1 MDRIER
7 SQHSYLQSQGAV
19 SAQKTG
25 SPQAAVSEQQ
35 ETPVDLIDLK
45 GTSQKPPKK
54 SGTVDIHLLHLN
66 DIHGNIEPQI
76 EKGITN
82 ESAVG
87 GLAFMASTVK
97 QLRAES
103 PASILLNAGD
113 IAQGSF
119 ESELSQGKPIMDV
132 INYLGFDAVELGNHD
147 FAMGRAALQTMIG
160 HITAP
165 ILGANIQSIATSK
178 TIDGVQPSLI
188 KEVSGVKVGIIGVD
202 TPKVPEY
209 VRPEELV
216 GMKFPEPEKVVKE
229 QIELLKRNGAD
240 IIVVLS
246 HLGLAEDRDLAK
258 KVEGIDVI
266 VGGHTHTALPEGEKV
281 NNTIIAQAGCNNQ
294 YVGDLTLTIDTATK
308 KIKTHRNRL
317 VLVRADKIKPD
328 AAIEKMLEPYLKES
342 ARVGSEVVGKADGDF
357 SYSYQKITPLGQ
369 HIADAARKAAGTQ
382 LSLIS
387 GKMLRSGLKNGDITK
402 KQLFNS
408 YPNNE
413 DLVSLKIQGKHIK
426 EELEKRFATD
436 SRAVIIPSGFSFN
449 VDNSRPDGD
458 RITSIT
464 VDGKPMDMEA
474 EYPIAVTD
482 NQARYPAFKTAKDIV
497 TISSLKDAWFDYVK
511 ESSPLSNALDGR
523 VTISG

>member
-7 SQHSYLQSQGAV
+7 SQLPFQQSQAAASPERDV
-19 SAQKTG
+19 SKQTTL
-25 SPQAAVSEQQ
+25 SEQP
-35 ETPVDLIDLK
+35 ESPVDSIDLK
-45 GTSQKPPKK
+45 GKPEKPPKQA
-54 SGTVDIHLLHLN
+54 GTVDIHLLHLN
-66 DIHGNIEPQI
+66 DIHGNIEPQT
-76 EKGITN
+76 EKSVSA
-82 ESAVG
+82 ESTVG
-87 GLAFMASTVK
+87 GLAYMGSTVK
-97 QLRAES
+97 QLRAEYPES
-103 PASILLNAGD
+103 LLLNAGD
-113 IAQGSF
+113 MAQGSF
-119 ESELSQGKPIMDV
+119 ESELSQGKPVMDV
-132 INYLGFDAVELGNHD
+132 MNYLGFDAIELGNHD
-147 FAMGRAALQTMIG
+147 FAMGRVALQTMIG

-165 ILGANIQSIATSK
+165 IVGANIQSIATSK

-216 GMKFPEPEKVVKE
+216 GFKFPKPEAVVKE

-246 HLGLAEDRDLAK
+246 HLGLPEDRDLAK

-281 NNTIIAQAGCNNQ
+281 NDTIIVQAGCNNQ
-294 YVGDLTLTIDTATK
+294 YVGDLTLSVDTATK
-308 KIKTHRNRL
+308 KIKSHKSRL
-317 VLVRADKIKPD
+317 VPVKSNSIKPD
-328 AAIEKMLEPYLKES
+328 SNIEKIIEPYLAES
-342 ARVGSEVVGKADGDF
+342 ARIGSEVVGKADGDF
-357 SYSYQKITPLGQ
+357 KYSYKEITPLGQ
-369 HIADAARKAAGTQ
+369 HIADAARIAAGTQ

-387 GKMLRSGLKNGDITK
+387 GKMLRSGLKDGEITK

-436 SRAVIIPSGFSFN
+436 SRAIIIPSGFSIT

-474 EYPIAVTD
+474 EYLTAVTD

-497 TISSLKDAWFDYVK
+497 TISSLRDAWFDYVK
-511 ESSPLSNALDGR
+511 KSSPLSNTLDGR
-523 VTISG
+523 VTVAG

>member
-1 MDRIER
+1 MERVDR
-7 SQHSYLQSQGAV
+7 SQFVYIQSQGAV

-25 SPQAAVSEQQ
+25 SSQASVSEQP
-35 ETPVDLIDLK
+35 EIPLDSIDLK
-45 GTSQKPPKK
+45 GKSQEPQKK
-54 SGTVDIHLLHLN
+54 AGTVDIHLLHLN
-66 DIHGNIEPQI
+66 DMHGNIEPQA
-76 EKGITN
+76 EKGITS
-82 ESAVG
+82 ESPVG
-87 GLAFMASTVK
+87 GLAYMASTVK
-97 QLRAES
+97 QLRAEYPDS
-103 PASILLNAGD
+103 LLLNAGD
-113 IAQGSF
+113 MTQGSF
-119 ESELSQGKPIMDV
+119 ESEISQGKPIMDV

-147 FAMGRAALQTMIG
+147 FAMGRSALQAMIG

-209 VRPEELV
+209 VKPEELV
-216 GMKFPEPEKVVKE
+216 GMKFSKPESVVKE

-246 HLGLAEDRDLAK
+246 HLGLPEDRELAK
-258 KVEGIDVI
+258 NVEGIDVI
-266 VGGHTHTALPEGEKV
+266 IGGHTHTALPEGEKV
-281 NNTIIAQAGCNNQ
+281 NGTIIAQAGCNNQ
-294 YVGDLTLTIDTATK
+294 YVGDLTLSIDTDTK
-308 KIKTHRNRL
+308 KIKTHKNRL
-317 VLVRADKIKPD
+317 VTVMANKIKPD
-328 AAIEKMLEPYLKES
+328 NNIEKMLEPYLKES
-342 ARVGSEVVGKADGDF
+342 ARIGSEVVGKADGDF
-357 SYSYQKITPLGQ
+357 IYSYQKITPLGQ

-382 LSLIS
+382 LSLVS
-387 GKMLRSGLKNGDITK
+387 GKMLRSGLKSGDITT

-413 DLVSLKIQGKHIK
+413 DLVSLKIQGKYIK

-449 VDNSRPDGD
+449 VDNSRPDGN

-474 EYPIAVTD
+474 EYDVAVTD

-497 TISSLKDAWFDYVK
+497 TISTLKDAWFDYVK
-511 ESSPLSNALDGR
+511 KSSPLSNSLDGR
-523 VTISG
+523 VTYSG